1 MFKSFLHNRVRPLE
15 RHFGYD
21 AGYFHEMIDASTPAA
36 IKFSL
41 AQMISNHRED
51 VPKDAWYA
59 AKIAAALSE
68 DCGPCVQLCVDMA
81 TKARVAP
88 AKIAHLLRGDVE
100 AAGPDA
106 ALGFRYGMAVAT
118 NSDQV
123 MALVEE
129 ARARYG
135 ERGLVSLALVVTGSR
150 MYPALK
156 RGLGHGMMCAKI
168 TVSNETIPVKHAA

>member
-15 RHFGYD
+15 RGFGYD
-21 AGYFHEMIDASTPAA
+21 AGYFHEMIDASTSAA

-41 AQMISNHRED
+41 AQMIANHRED

-59 AKIAAALSE
+59 AKFAAALSE

-88 AKIAHLLRGDVE
+88 AKIAHLLRGDIE

-123 MALVEE
+123 MALVEA

-156 RGLGHGMMCAKI
+156 RGLGRGMMCAKI
-168 TVSNETIPVKHAA
+168 TVSDETIPVKHAA